1 MEWTAMELDFHVTKS
16 VIYTVT
22 ICKTNLCIRPYAR
35 ERSTFLTNFIIQF
48 HLILHYYIITVY

>member
-35 ERSTFLTNFIIQF
+35 ERSTFL
-48 HLILHYYIITVY
+48 